1 MKAKVLVYDVKTKST
16 KIVEKEL
23 TPIPAKTGYSLE
35 ERISKLEKEVALIK
49 KQTSNKRVRK
59 WK

>member
-23 TPIPAKTGYSLE
+23 TPIPAETGYSLE

-49 KQTSNKRVRK
+49 SKLQIKE
-59 WK
+59 